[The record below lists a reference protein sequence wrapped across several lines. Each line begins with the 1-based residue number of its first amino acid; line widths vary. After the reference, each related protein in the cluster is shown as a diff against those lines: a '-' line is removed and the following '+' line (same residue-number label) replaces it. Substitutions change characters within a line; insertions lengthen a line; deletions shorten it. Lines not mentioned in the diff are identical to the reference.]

1 MGRIVNVAVVG
12 YGGMGGWHTRRLQEI
27 PEVHLAGVYDILPE
41 RNQAAEE
48 VGIHAYSSY
57 EELLADPNVDVV
69 TVAIPN
75 DAHKDVC
82 IQAMEAGKLVISEK
96 PVTTSSAIL
105 EEMIA
110 ASERTGSVFTVHQN
124 RRWDEDF
131 RVAEKI
137 AKSGD
142 LGRVFSIQSR
152 VHGSRGIPGD
162 WRNTKEHG
170 GGMVL
175 DWGVHLLDQMNMMM
189 GKMPKTVYAT
199 LSNVTNEEVD
209 DGFTATFTFDEG
221 LVFTV
226 EVGTS
231 NFINLPRW
239 YIQGLN
245 GTAQIDDFAVNGKI
259 VVATSDEK
267 HDAVP
272 IITAAGLTKTMAPR
286 TDDTIKEMPLPR
298 IDCDIHDYYRNI
310 AKVVNGEE
318 KPIVTL
324 DQQREVMRLMEA
336 IFESAEKERGCRLLK
351 WKKKRPAVA
360 ESTAGLFCR
369 ERQYGKRPQEKILR
383 PFWQKNPARP
393 YRATQ

>member
-1 MGRIVNVAVVG
+1 M
-12 YGGMGGWHTRRLQEI
+12 
-27 PEVHLAGVYDILPE
+27 
-41 RNQAAEE
+41 
-48 VGIHAYSSY
+48 
-57 EELLADPNVDVV
+57 V

-75 DAHKDVC
+75 DAHKEVC
-82 IQAMEAGKLVISEK
+82 IKVMEAGKAAISEK
-96 PVTTSSAIL
+96 PVTMSSEVL
-105 EEMIA
+105 EEMIE
-110 ASERTGSVFTVHQN
+110 ASNRTGQLFTVHQN

-131 RVAEKI
+131 RVADQI
-137 AKSGD
+137 VKSGD

-209 DGFTATFTFDEG
+209 DGFTAMFTFDG
-221 LVFTV
+221 GVVFTV

-245 GTAQIDDFAVNGKI
+245 GTAEITDWDLSGKI
-259 VVATSDEK
+259 VIATADEE

-272 IITAAGLTKTMAPR
+272 IVTAAGLTKTMAPR
-286 TDDTIKEMPLPR
+286 TPETIKELPIPR
-298 IDCDIHDYYRNI
+298 IDTDIKDYYRNI

-318 KPIVTL
+318 KQIVTH
-324 DQQREVMRLMEA
+324 DQQRELMHLMEA
-336 IFESAEKERGCRLLK
+336 IFESAEGNKVVTL
-351 WKKKRPAVA
+351 
-360 ESTAGLFCR
+360 
-369 ERQYGKRPQEKILR
+369 
-383 PFWQKNPARP
+383 
-393 YRATQ
+393 

>member
-1 MGRIVNVAVVG
+1 MGRIVQVAVVG
-12 YGGMGGWHTRRLQEI
+12 YGGMGGWHTRKIQEI
-27 PEVHLAGVYDILPE
+27 PEVRLAGVYDILPE
-41 RNQAAEE
+41 RNQAAREA
-48 VGIHAYSSY
+48 GIHAYGSL
-57 EELLADPNVDVV
+57 EELLGDPAVDAV

-75 DAHKDVC
+75 DAHRDVC
-82 IQAMEAGKLVISEK
+82 IRAMEAGKLVVCEK
-96 PVTTSSAIL
+96 PVTMSGTVL
-105 EEMIA
+105 EEMIS
-110 ASERTGSVFTVHQN
+110 ASQRTGSVFTVHQN

-137 AKSGD
+137 VKSGQ
-142 LGRVFSIQSR
+142 LGRVFAIQSR

-209 DGFTATFTFDEG
+209 DGFTAIFTFDEG

-239 YIQGLN
+239 YIEGLN
-245 GTAQIDDFAVNGKI
+245 GTAEITDFNVNGKI
-259 VVATSDEK
+259 IIATADEE

-286 TDDTIKEMPLPR
+286 TPETIQELPLPR
-298 IDCDIHDYYRNI
+298 VDTDIKDYYRNI

-318 KPIVTL
+318 KPIVTH
-324 DQQREVMRLMEA
+324 DQQRELMRLMEA
-336 IFESAEKERGCRLLK
+336 IFESAEGNKVVSL
-351 WKKKRPAVA
+351 
-360 ESTAGLFCR
+360 
-369 ERQYGKRPQEKILR
+369 
-383 PFWQKNPARP
+383 
-393 YRATQ
+393 

>member
-152 VHGSRGIPGD
+152 VHGSRGI
-162 WRNTKEHG
+162 
-170 GGMVL
+170 
-175 DWGVHLLDQMNMMM
+175 QMNMMM

-336 IFESAEKERGCRLLK
+336 IFESAEKNEV
-351 WKKKRPAVA
+351 VA
-360 ESTAGLFCR
+360 F
-369 ERQYGKRPQEKILR
+369 
-383 PFWQKNPARP
+383 
-393 YRATQ
+393 

>member
-1 MGRIVNVAVVG
+1 MGKKVKVAVIG
-12 YGGMGGWHTRRLQEI
+12 YGGMGGWHTRKLMEI
-27 PEVHLAGVYDILPE
+27 PEVELAGVYDILPE
-41 RNQAAEE
+41 RNRAAEE
-48 VGIHAYSSY
+48 KGIKAYASL
-57 EELLADPNVDVV
+57 EALLADPEIDAV

-75 DAHKDVC
+75 DVHEEVC
-82 IQAMEAGKLVISEK
+82 IQAMEAGKLTISEK
-96 PVTTSSAIL
+96 PVTMSTESL
-105 EEMIA
+105 ERFIA
-110 ASERTGSVFTVHQN
+110 ASNRTGSVFTVHQN

-137 AKSGD
+137 VKSGD

-162 WRNTKEHG
+162 WRNRKAQG

-209 DGFTATFTFDEG
+209 DGFTAMFTFDDG

-245 GTAQIDDFAVNGKI
+245 GTAEITDWDLNGKI
-259 VVATSDEK
+259 VIATSDEK

-272 IITAAGLTKTMAPR
+272 IVTAAGLTKTMAPR
-286 TDDTIKEMPLPR
+286 TPETIKELPIPR
-298 IDCDIHDYYRNI
+298 VDTDIKDYYRNI
-310 AKVVNGEE
+310 AKIVNGEE
-318 KPIVTL
+318 KQIVTH
-324 DQQREVMRLMEA
+324 DQQRELMRLMEA
-336 IFESAEKERGCRLLK
+336 IFESAEGNK
-351 WKKKRPAVA
+351 VV
-360 ESTAGLFCR
+360 TF
-369 ERQYGKRPQEKILR
+369 
-383 PFWQKNPARP
+383 
-393 YRATQ
+393 

>member
-1 MGRIVNVAVVG
+1 MSKVVRVAVVG
-12 YGGMGGWHTRRLQEI
+12 YGGMGGWHTKRLQEI
-27 PEVHLAGVYDILPE
+27 PGVVELAGVYDIKPE
-41 RNQAAEE
+41 RNKVAEE
-48 VGIHAYSSY
+48 NGIHAYSSF
-57 EELLADPNVDVV
+57 EELLADKTVDVV

-75 DAHKDVC
+75 DQHKKVC
-82 IQAMEAGKLVISEK
+82 IQVMEAGKVAISEK
-96 PVTTSSAIL
+96 PVTLCTADL

-110 ASERTGSVFTVHQN
+110 ASKRTGSVFTVHQN

-137 AKSGD
+137 AKSGQ
-142 LGRVFSIQSR
+142 LGRVFAIQSR

-162 WRNTKEHG
+162 WRNTKAQG

-189 GKMPKTVYAT
+189 GKMPVYVYAT

-209 DGFTATFTFDEG
+209 DGFTATFKFDND

-239 YIQGLN
+239 YVEGLN
-245 GTAQIDDFAVNGKI
+245 GTAVIDDFQVNGKI
-259 VVATSDEK
+259 VIATADEE

-272 IITAAGLTKTMAPR
+272 IVTAAGLTKTMAPR
-286 TDDTIKEMPLPR
+286 TPETISELPLPR

-310 AKVVNGEE
+310 AAVVNGEAE
-318 KPIVTL
+318 QIVTH
-324 DQQREVMRLMEA
+324 DQQRQLMKLMEA
-336 IFESAEKERGCRLLK
+336 IFESAEKNQ
-351 WKKKRPAVA
+351 VVY
-360 ESTAGLFCR
+360 F
-369 ERQYGKRPQEKILR
+369 
-383 PFWQKNPARP
+383 
-393 YRATQ
+393 

>member
-12 YGGMGGWHTRRLQEI
+12 YGGMGGWHTRLLQEI
-27 PEVHLAGVYDILPE
+27 PEVRLAGVYDILPE
-41 RNQAAEE
+41 RNKAAEE
-48 VGIHAYSSY
+48 KGIKAYESY
-57 EELLADPNVDVV
+57 EALLADPEVDVV

-75 DAHKDVC
+75 DAHRDVC
-82 IQAMEAGKLVISEK
+82 IQAMEAGKLTISEK
-96 PVTTSSAIL
+96 PVTMSTEVL

-110 ASERTGSVFTVHQN
+110 ASKRTGSVFTVHQN

-137 AKSGD
+137 VKSGE
-142 LGRVFSIQSR
+142 LGRVFSVQSR

-175 DWGVHLLDQMNMMM
+175 DWGVHLLDHMNMMV
-189 GKMPKTVYAT
+189 GKMPKTVNAT

-209 DGFTATFTFDEG
+209 DGFTATFTFDG
-221 LVFTV
+221 GMVFTV

-245 GTAQIDDFAVNGKI
+245 GTAQIDDFQVNGKI

-272 IITAAGLTKTMAPR
+272 IVTAAGLTKTMAPR
-286 TDDTIKEMPLPR
+286 TPDTIKELPLPR
-298 IDCDIHDYYRNI
+298 LDMDIKDYYRNI
-310 AKVVNGEE
+310 AKVVNGEAE
-318 KPIVTL
+318 QIVTH
-324 DQQREVMRLMEA
+324 DQQRELMRLMEA
-336 IFESAEKERGCRLLK
+336 IFESAEGNK
-351 WKKKRPAVA
+351 VV
-360 ESTAGLFCR
+360 TF
-369 ERQYGKRPQEKILR
+369 
-383 PFWQKNPARP
+383 
-393 YRATQ
+393 

>member
-1 MGRIVNVAVVG
+1 MSRVVNVAVVG
-12 YGGMGGWHTRRLQEI
+12 YGGMGGWHTRLLQEI
-27 PEVHLAGVYDILPE
+27 PEVSLSGVYDILPE

-48 VGIHAYSSY
+48 KGIKAYPSL
-57 EELLADPNVDVV
+57 EALLADPTVDVV

-75 DAHKDVC
+75 DVHKEVC

-131 RVAEKI
+131 RVADKI
-137 AKSGD
+137 VKSGD

-189 GKMPKTVYAT
+189 GKMPTSVYAT

-209 DGFTATFTFDEG
+209 DGFTATFTFDNDV
-221 LVFTV
+221 VFTV

-245 GTAQIDDFAVNGKI
+245 GTAEITDWDLSGKI
-259 VVATSDEK
+259 VTATSDEK

-272 IITAAGLTKTMAPR
+272 IVTAAGLTKTMAPR
-286 TDDTIKEMPLPR
+286 TPETIKEAPIPR
-298 IDCDIHDYYRNI
+298 VPSDIKDYYRNI

-318 KPIVTL
+318 KQIVTH
-324 DQQREVMRLMEA
+324 DQQRDVMKLMEA
-336 IFESAEKERGCRLLK
+336 IFESAENNK
-351 WKKKRPAVA
+351 VVM
-360 ESTAGLFCR
+360 F
-369 ERQYGKRPQEKILR
+369 
-383 PFWQKNPARP
+383 
-393 YRATQ
+393 